1 MKIDTDALKKQV
13 ILHLPYLLFLLV
25 FAKLGEAVRLAPGAD
40 ASQKLLGLSEGFS
53 LAFQSMWPG
62 AALDWL
68 VGLCGAVIVRGRA
81 QRELA
86 ADHPIK
92 AVYNR
97 RMNTILQSTRRGK
110 LDAELAKVMKK
121 LAKDKM
127 LRAISDHSYAS
138 TRYEQEMTQEALLA
152 EAKRRMA
159 L

>member
-1 MKIDTDALKKQV
+1 M
-13 ILHLPYLLFLLV
+13 
-25 FAKLGEAVRLAPGAD
+25 PGAPNTAAVWLQGQAAPD
-40 ASQKLLGLSEGFS
+40 VPSDRQPA
-53 LAFQSMWPG
+53 G
-62 AALDWL
+62 AGTA
-68 VGLCGAVIVRGRA
+68 GAGGR
-81 QRELA
+81 
-86 ADHPIK
+86 HPIK

>member
-1 MKIDTDALKKQV
+1 MD
-13 ILHLPYLLFLLV
+13 
-25 FAKLGEAVRLAPGAD
+25 R
-40 ASQKLLGLSEGFS
+40 LGL
-53 LAFQSMWPG
+53 
-62 AALDWL
+62 
-68 VGLCGAVIVRGRA
+68 LCRNIYENNKMT